1 MFFVLRLISAAATT
15 GLALYSLIT
24 DNYGL
29 MPWMFLTMSFL
40 LLTMGIDE
48 YLKGRKVSGVFSLLA
63 FAFVFYVSLD
73 GFMIL

>member
-29 MPWMFLTMSFL
+29 MPWMFLTMSL
-40 LLTMGIDE
+40 LLLIMGIDE
-48 YLKGRKVSGVFSLLA
+48 YLKGRKVFGVSSLLA
-63 FAFVFYVSLD
+63 FPFVLYVSLD

>member
-1 MFFVLRLISAAATT
+1 MVFVLRLIFAAATT

-29 MPWMFLTMSFL
+29 MPWMFLTMSLL

-48 YLKGRKVSGVFSLLA
+48 YLKGRKVFGVFSLLA

>member
-48 YLKGRKVSGVFSLLA
+48 YLKARKVSGVFFLLA
-63 FAFVFYVSLD
+63 FAFVLYVSLD